1 MLVMLVMSVMSV
13 LVVFSENA
21 VQYTRYPQD
30 CVQAPDEKC
39 TCNTASGVE
48 QYDNRISLEICAVT
62 SNFSVQHR
70 PISAA
75 SVCPM
80 ARRTD
85 LLRLLLAIVIRC

>member
-1 MLVMLVMSVMSV
+1 VISV

-39 TCNTASGVE
+39 TCNTTSGVE
-48 QYDNRISLEICAVT
+48 QYDNRISLEIFAGT
-62 SNFSVQHR
+62 SNFSVQRR
-70 PISAA
+70 PTSAT

-80 ARRTD
+80 ARCTD
-85 LLRLLLAIVIRC
+85 LPRLLLAIVIWC